1 MDISTFLNF
10 VQTHYS
16 TSFLVPFLFFF
27 SVVLFLRNRSSA
39 KLNLPPS
46 PPRLPII
53 GNLHQLGTCPHHSLK
68 ALSDKYGPLMLLKL
82 GHIQT
87 LVVSSAD
94 IVKEILKSHDVV
106 MCNRPTTTAAEIFL
120 FGGRNIVHSPYGEY
134 WRQVKKM
141 CVVQLLS
148 SKRVQQF
155 QYVRE
160 EEVALMADQMHKT
173 CLNGSSINMSD
184 MLMETANNIICRCA
198 IGQRSQGEGGGRSYG
213 EISRKAV
220 VQYSEFCVGDFFPSF
235 GWIDHLRGFIRSLK
249 STAKELSVFTD
260 QVVDEHKAGKND
272 SMSDKKDFVDFL
284 FQIQKDNVLDF
295 ELTRADLKALIQDML
310 IGGTETTSS
319 TSDWL
324 MAELVRNPRVMKK
337 AQDEVRRV
345 VGKKGKIDMNDID
358 QMEYLK
364 CVIKEALRL
373 HPPVP
378 LLAPRETTES
388 IELAGFHIPAKTRV
402 LINAWA
408 IQRNPSSWDMPEEF
422 FPERF
427 DNSTVDFKG
436 QDSQFIPFGFGRRSC
451 PGIAFAIAGMDYT
464 IAHLLY
470 WFDWKLPAD
479 GGLPEDLDMSEV
491 FGITIH
497 KKVPLHLVATPYTP

>member
-1 MDISTFLNF
+1 MDLFSFLNLYSTF
-10 VQTHYS
+10 
-16 TSFLVPFLFFF
+16 FLVLLFLF
-27 SVVLFLRNRSSA
+27 SIVLFLRNRSSA

-53 GNLHQLGTCPHHSLK
+53 GNLHQLGTRPHHSLK

-94 IVKEILKSHDVV
+94 IVKEIIKSHDVV

-120 FGGRNIVHSPYGEY
+120 FGGRNIALSPYGEY
-134 WRQVKKM
+134 WRQVKKI
-141 CVVQLLS
+141 CVLQLLS
-148 SKRVQQF
+148 FKRVKEF

-160 EEVALMADQMHKT
+160 EEAALMADRIRKAS
-173 CLNGSSINMSD
+173 LNGSSINMSD
-184 MLMETANNIICRCA
+184 MLMATANNVTCRCA
-198 IGQRSQGEGGGRSYG
+198 IGQASQREVGGRCYA
-213 EISRKAV
+213 EISRKAL
-220 VQYSEFCVGDFFPSF
+220 VQYTEFCVGDFFPSF

-249 STAKELSVFTD
+249 STAEEMNDFTD
-260 QVVDEHKAGKND
+260 QVVDEHKAGKGD
-272 SMSDKKDFVDFL
+272 AVSDKKDFLDLL
-284 FQIQKDNVLDF
+284 FQIQNDNVLDF
-295 ELTRADLKALIQDML
+295 ELTRADLKALIHDTL
-310 IGGTETTSS
+310 VGGTETTSS
-319 TSDWL
+319 TSGWL

-337 AQDEVRRV
+337 AQEEVRRV
-345 VGKKGKIDMNDID
+345 VGKKRKIGMNDVN

-364 CVIKEALRL
+364 CVIKEVLRL
-373 HPPVP
+373 HPPAP
-378 LLAPRETTES
+378 LLVPRETTES
-388 IELAGFHIPAKTRV
+388 IELAGYHIPAKTRV

-408 IQRNPSSWDMPEEF
+408 IQRNPSSWDKPEEF

-427 DNSTVDFKG
+427 ENSTVDFKG

-464 IAHLLY
+464 IAQLLY
-470 WFDWKLPAD
+470 WFDWKLPVD
-479 GGLPEDLDMSEV
+479 GGLREDLDMSEV